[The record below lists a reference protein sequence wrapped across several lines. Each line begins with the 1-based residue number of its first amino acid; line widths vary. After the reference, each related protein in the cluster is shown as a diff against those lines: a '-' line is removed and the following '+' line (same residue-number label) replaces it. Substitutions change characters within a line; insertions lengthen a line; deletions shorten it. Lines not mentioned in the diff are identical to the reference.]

1 MGLKPINLKI
11 EKYLE
16 TREHAVLTEEISHI
30 HLQEKS
36 LGSSYSSVEDKETI
50 HLVLECL
57 MSCHVCRSPEYT
69 TDRDAVHFYAELS
82 R

>member
-1 MGLKPINLKI
+1 MGLKPIYLKI

-57 MSCHVCRSPEYT
+57 MS
-69 TDRDAVHFYAELS
+69 
-82 R
+82 